1 MELSERDKVVV
12 GDNIVEL
19 KTGEVVEFILVFVD
33 IVDGGIVKFVVE
45 IIPLSE
51 VDIAVDIIVLC
62 VVGVELE
69 DIVEEEV
76 VQEFVAV
83 DIAGD
88 IVVLG
93 ATKGVDVEDIEDSN
107 EEVLVV
113 ELEDEDAPKES
124 VDGYIVVFSA
134 DDFKEEAI
142 EEVVV

>member
-45 IIPLSE
+45 VIPLSE

-69 DIVEEEV
+69 DIFEEEV

-93 ATKGVDVEDIEDSN
+93 ATKGVDDEDIEDSN

>member
-45 IIPLSE
+45 VIPLSE

-69 DIVEEEV
+69 DIFEEEV

-93 ATKGVDVEDIEDSN
+93 ATKGVDDEDIEDSN

-142 EEVVV
+142 EEIVV

>member
-45 IIPLSE
+45 VIPLSE

-93 ATKGVDVEDIEDSN
+93 ATKGVNDEDIE
-107 EEVLVV
+107 
-113 ELEDEDAPKES
+113 
-124 VDGYIVVFSA
+124 
-134 DDFKEEAI
+134 
-142 EEVVV
+142 VVV

>member
-88 IVVLG
+88 IVVFG
-93 ATKGVDVEDIEDSN
+93 ATKGVNDEDIE
-107 EEVLVV
+107 
-113 ELEDEDAPKES
+113 
-124 VDGYIVVFSA
+124 
-134 DDFKEEAI
+134 
-142 EEVVV
+142 VVV

>member
-1 MELSERDKVVV
+1 M
-12 GDNIVEL
+12 
-19 KTGEVVEFILVFVD
+19 
-33 IVDGGIVKFVVE
+33 
-45 IIPLSE
+45 SE

>member
-45 IIPLSE
+45 VIPLSE